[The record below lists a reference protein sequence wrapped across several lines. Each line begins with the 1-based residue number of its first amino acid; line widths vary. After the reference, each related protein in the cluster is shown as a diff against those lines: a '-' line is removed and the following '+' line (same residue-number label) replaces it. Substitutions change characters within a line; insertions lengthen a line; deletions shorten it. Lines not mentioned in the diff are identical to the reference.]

1 MLLSHRTILIPQAK
15 LLRVFKLIRLLNQ
28 QPGRT
33 ISQLA
38 ESVDLTERSVYRYI
52 RFLEEVGYSIDSHPV
67 TNRYFLAGHH
77 SAQSAALTEEE
88 SDLIRQALTGVAMS
102 NPLLT
107 AIRQKL
113 FLGSTLLPLAD
124 GLTNMHQAQVVS
136 QLAEGIREGVQV
148 RLLRYHSANSN
159 TITDRLVEPLAF
171 TDGYAT
177 LEAYE
182 PVSDTVKIFKTKRI
196 EAIEL
201 TEQPSSQH
209 PSDTV
214 QDLFD
219 WTGPCWLPVDLH
231 LSHRAYC
238 LLIEEYPA
246 ARSNTYERPSESPLG
261 YGWRGRVR
269 DWRGIGRFVLGLPG
283 DVAVIQS
290 DSFRAYLQGRLT
302 EFIF

>member
-1 MLLSHRTILIPQAK
+1 M
-15 LLRVFKLIRLLNQ
+15 
-28 QPGRT
+28 
-33 ISQLA
+33 
-38 ESVDLTERSVYRYI
+38 
-52 RFLEEVGYSIDSHPV
+52 
-67 TNRYFLAGHH
+67 
-77 SAQSAALTEEE
+77 
-88 SDLIRQALTGVAMS
+88 IRQALTGVAMS

-113 FLGSTLLPLAD
+113 FLSSTLLPLAD
-124 GLTNMHQAQVVS
+124 GLTNIHQAQVVG
-136 QLAEGIREGVQV
+136 QLAEGIRDRVQV

-159 TITDRLVEPLAF
+159 TISDRLVEPLAF

-182 PVSDTVKIFKTKRI
+182 PASDTVKIFKTKRI
-196 EAIEL
+196 EAIAL
-201 TEQPSSQH
+201 TDHPAGQYPSN
-209 PSDTV
+209 TV

-246 ARSNTYERPSESPLG
+246 ARPNTYERPGESPFR
-261 YGWRGRVR
+261 YGWQGLVR

-283 DVAVIQS
+283 EVAVVRS
-290 DSFRAYLQGRLT
+290 DDFRTYLQKRVT